1 MKLLALL
8 TRLNEGILDAMMD
21 TAANT
26 AISRLVEE
34 MLVEFD
40 GMARAEFNLETYDDP
55 YPNESELPD
64 DTDAAFAQWLPTYAE
79 NHVYHAA
86 YNITSKM
93 QYDAN
98 GIVVHRVIKADENFP
113 AQIASQGIGEYWSWD
128 EHAAEAHW
136 GGKGNIEYHIVG
148 RVDPKH
154 VDWEH
159 TLTQNAHPSFTEE
172 REIYIPQGAP
182 IEVIEVRANGKPIDP
197 SQYGGQQMLA
207 ASIGESGIASSARF
221 ARLTKLREAAGG
233 QFDTS
238 TVWYH
243 GTRGDWNVKDFDP
256 SKDRNTSTDS
266 NAIFLTPDPNFAV
279 HSANSNWHWK
289 DHQQEENVMP
299 LFVRDDLHIF
309 NHTDPEHLDML
320 RHALS
325 SIMGGAPFD
334 ERMDI
339 PLGGDNPKG
348 LSRLSM
354 SIDRFVDDI
363 AQGNWASLES
373 ELVQKA
379 IKGME
384 FDGFTVE
391 EHGRANLGIF
401 DPSNVRSVFDLSE
414 GILRESDDGRLARA
428 QAMGFDTSTVFYH
441 GTNSDIEEFSRGERG
456 GRAGNGIYFAMKHFV
471 PNTAAKHRTM
481 SKGGNATVYPVY
493 LKAENQYVTDTHGDD
508 LIIGLNAEALE
519 ARGYTGVD
527 VLNLDGEL
535 IDRTIFD
542 PSNIRSVNAQF
553 NDANSNNIL
562 ASIGESVG
570 LEEGPDSGHDMNLSK
585 DDIQKHL
592 IHFLMKAKEAGLG
605 EPTIVDTIG
614 HYDVLSFSR
623 SMHGDGQILFV
634 MDIARPILYVAIES
648 YQGEHNIHGVAI
660 VDVRSTGEYP
670 AAKFYY
676 WILENIN
683 NILYSDDQQTIQA
696 GRLWANLD
704 RYYPDVEVTDEG
716 DRFRAY
722 HDAFYNES
730 ITESAGGQFVYHATM
745 AKNLGKIM
753 QKGLTFFNPSLW
765 VKAGDGERY
774 QDEPSVFAFE
784 HPVDAWRWAAKME
797 WEFKEPAVV
806 ITLKRGNSW
815 GQDPS
820 DDISLQMGKG
830 KALQSLETIPASDI
844 VGAKTVAQIGTPV
857 STGLHGAEYEQH
869 VEKVLTEDVNSLPPK
884 LYHGT
889 TVANV
894 MEMLQD
900 NVLNAGIHHGKSNE
914 PDGPRLTKSYKVAQ
928 SFPPYSSY
936 PKAVLEFSTARL
948 ASSYELVE
956 YNDGVHSVDEQE
968 VVVLAKSI
976 EPLDKYVS
984 AIHITRDAMAGMR
997 HHGDEEVEQMI
1008 GNLWSHP
1015 LVKIS

>member
-1 MKLLALL
+1 
-8 TRLNEGILDAMMD
+8 MMD

-493 LKAENQYVTDTHGDD
+493 LKAENQYVTNTHGDD

-562 ASIGESVG
+562 ASIGES
-570 LEEGPDSGHDMNLSK
+570 
-585 DDIQKHL
+585 
-592 IHFLMKAKEAGLG
+592 
-605 EPTIVDTIG
+605 
-614 HYDVLSFSR
+614 
-623 SMHGDGQILFV
+623 
-634 MDIARPILYVAIES
+634 
-648 YQGEHNIHGVAI
+648 
-660 VDVRSTGEYP
+660 
-670 AAKFYY
+670 
-676 WILENIN
+676 
-683 NILYSDDQQTIQA
+683 
-696 GRLWANLD
+696 
-704 RYYPDVEVTDEG
+704 
-716 DRFRAY
+716 
-722 HDAFYNES
+722 
-730 ITESAGGQFVYHATM
+730 AGGQFVYHATM

-774 QDEPSVFAFE
+774 QDEPSAFAFE

-806 ITLKRGNSW
+806 IILKRGNSW

-830 KALQSLETIPASDI
+830 KALQSKETIPASDI

-869 VEKVLTEDVNSLPPK
+869 VEDVLVN
-884 LYHGT
+884 G
-889 TVANV
+889 
-894 MEMLQD
+894 
-900 NVLNAGIHHGKSNE
+900 
-914 PDGPRLTKSYKVAQ
+914 
-928 SFPPYSSY
+928 
-936 PKAVLEFSTARL
+936 
-948 ASSYELVE
+948 
-956 YNDGVHSVDEQE
+956 
-968 VVVLAKSI
+968 
-976 EPLDKYVS
+976 
-984 AIHITRDAMAGMR
+984 
-997 HHGDEEVEQMI
+997 
-1008 GNLWSHP
+1008 
-1015 LVKIS
+1015 